1 MSTDN
6 FFLSSQASYGMRK
19 PSISKMVPI
28 EPFLLRFRQHS
39 KPFSKENTK
48 DFGECDTLL
57 RRNDEYDAGGIPC
70 FNHDDNQ
77 TPVPTI
83 NFYDVFVWTWDF
95 VLKIGIA
102 SNDS

>member
-1 MSTDN
+1 MELGVIKMSADI
-6 FFLSSQASYGMRK
+6 FYLSSRASYGMRK

-57 RRNDEYDAGGIPC
+57 RRNDEYNAGGIPC
-70 FNHDDNQ
+70 LNHDDQ
-77 TPVPTI
+77 TPLPTI
-83 NFYDVFVWTWDF
+83 HFTMFGYEHEILF
-95 VLKIGIA
+95 
-102 SNDS
+102 